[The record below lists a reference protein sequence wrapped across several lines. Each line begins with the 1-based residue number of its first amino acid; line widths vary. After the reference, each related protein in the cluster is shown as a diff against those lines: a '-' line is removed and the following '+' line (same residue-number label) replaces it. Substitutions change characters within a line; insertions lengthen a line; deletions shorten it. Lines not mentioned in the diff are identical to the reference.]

1 MAVQKEKTPAALFRS
16 FHFFMIYFDCNL
28 LSANDDEKYSCQDL
42 TVWAIFVDSDEKIV
56 VCNGCAHAGG
66 VRRNHGKGHGA
77 RGFALVC
84 RPFSGCSGAAGCG
97 AVESFGADAGP
108 GHRPAALS
116 AAG

>member
-1 MAVQKEKTPAALFRS
+1 MSARCRRKEGLVLCKPG
-16 FHFFMIYFDCNL
+16 

-77 RGFALVC
+77 RGFALVLYNYM
-84 RPFSGCSGAAGCG
+84 
-97 AVESFGADAGP
+97 
-108 GHRPAALS
+108 H
-116 AAG
+116 